1 MSSIDALDSPASL
14 ADFSIRPL
22 NEADLPALEWEGEFT
37 HFRRVYAR
45 AFERARAGNAA
56 LWLADAEPDLVIG
69 QVFVLLNN
77 ELDPLLADGR
87 SRAFI
92 HSFRVRPAY
101 RDLGLGTR
109 LMHHAEADLRARG
122 FTTVALNVARENAA
136 ALRLYERLGYRQLH
150 PISGYWSFIDHL
162 GQERQLH
169 EPGWRLGKDL

>member
-1 MSSIDALDSPASL
+1 MSSANAVVPAEGQS
-14 ADFSIRPL
+14 AISIRAL
-22 NEADLPALEWEGEFT
+22 READLPALEWEGEFA

-45 AFERARAGNAA
+45 AFERQLAGHAA
-56 LWLADAEPDLVIG
+56 LWVAENETRRIVG

-77 ELDPLLADGR
+77 QYDPQLADGR

-92 HSFRVRPAY
+92 HSFRVRPEC
-101 RDLGLGTR
+101 RKLGLGTR
-109 LMHHAEADLRARG
+109 LMHHAEADLRTRG
-122 FTTVALNVARENAA
+122 FTWVALNVARENNG

-150 PISGYWSFIDHL
+150 AISGYWSFIDHL